1 MRSYPQGWLAG
12 ILVAGSLGLL
22 GPGPLARAQAV
33 PASPAANLPTA
44 QEFMPLADDSDL
56 RADAEAARAS
66 EQEAGDALAVQRD
79 LEADAKARLAD
90 RKTRLE
96 SLKKQIDLADKEKR
110 EADKKALEAER
121 KNEEAARNFFERLV
135 ALRQAELEYLEAM
148 KETHRARAAACD
160 KELQLAAARRK
171 QADTR
176 SVTSSAQMSSLDTN
190 RTSAEKLFLEATRT
204 WTERAANAAGKNR
217 TVAELRMQAW
227 EALRNVRR

>member
-1 MRSYPQGWLAG
+1 MRKYSHGWLAG
-12 ILVAGSLGLL
+12 LLFAGTIGLL
-22 GPGPLARAQAV
+22 GLGPSARAQAV
-33 PASPAANLPTA
+33 PTPPAINLPAA
-44 QEFMPLADDSDL
+44 QEFMPLAEDSDL
-56 RADAEAARAS
+56 RAEAEAARAS
-66 EQEAGDALAVQRD
+66 ELEIGDALAMQRD

-96 SLKKQIDLADKEKR
+96 SLKKQIDLAGKEKR
-110 EADKKALEAER
+110 KADKKALEAER

-135 ALRQAELEYLEAM
+135 ALRQAELEYLGAM

-160 KELQLAAARRK
+160 KGLELSAVRKK

-204 WTERAANAAGKNR
+204 WTERATGAAGRNK